1 MNFFN
6 GDDYEGYFMKGIK
19 EGTGTYSD
27 SDGNYYTGNFKNDDK
42 HGLGTLKYYNGDTY
56 IGDWNDGEK
65 SGKGTISETS
75 LSLSLSKQNILVLYY
90 DFTLKKKLVR
100 SNIKEHIS
108 ARRDGS
114 TKESG

>member
-6 GDDYEGYFMKGIK
+6 GDEYEGYFLKGIK

-65 SGKGTISETS
+65 SGKGTFTWLDAYWISF
-75 LSLSLSKQNILVLYY
+75 LSSHEITFHY
-90 DFTLKKKLVR
+90 KL
-100 SNIKEHIS
+100 II
-108 ARRDGS
+108 
-114 TKESG
+114 